1 MNKIASLAI
10 SIVVIGIGIFALLS
24 ALLMKDLVI
33 CYDQSVQSFDDLEYG
48 SRGYGW
54 DKSKICLLRQG
65 SIITLEHCVDNVRKS
80 SILPAQAYPY
90 VMDLLQS
97 FRPGTQKTETLESQH
112 DEDCSGYPA
121 TMFGPHN

>member
-10 SIVVIGIGIFALLS
+10 SIVVIGIAILMVLS
-24 ALLMKDLVI
+24 AWLIKDLVI
-33 CYDQSVQSFDDLEYG
+33 CYDRSVQAFDDLEYG

-54 DKSKICLLRQG
+54 DKSKICQLGQG
-65 SIITLEHCVDNVRKS
+65 SILTLEQCIDSARKS
-80 SILPAQAYPY
+80 SILPAQMYPY
-90 VMDLLQS
+90 VMEFLQN
-97 FRPGTQKTETLESQH
+97 FRPGTQKPETLESQH